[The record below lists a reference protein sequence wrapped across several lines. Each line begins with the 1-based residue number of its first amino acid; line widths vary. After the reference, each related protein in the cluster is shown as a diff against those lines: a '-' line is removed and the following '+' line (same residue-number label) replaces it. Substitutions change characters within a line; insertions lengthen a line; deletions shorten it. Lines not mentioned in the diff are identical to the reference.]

1 MKLTFYAG
9 FYKCRPIAIIFG
21 KIMKK
26 GLSFFGALVE
36 LCMRVLLSMHTVSSD
51 ITMQPHKLKYGMA
64 MQKFAVTAS
73 RTAHSG

>member
-1 MKLTFYAG
+1 
-9 FYKCRPIAIIFG
+9 
-21 KIMKK
+21 MKK
-26 GLSFFGALVE
+26 GLSFFGALME

-51 ITMQPHKLKYGMA
+51 ITMQPHKLKYGMG